1 MASPIQHVSDTA
13 FWVAAYRAD
22 EGARPDALFQD
33 PLAAR
38 LVEGRGRA
46 IANAIRGGS
55 FTAWSVA
62 LRTVIIDDFIRD
74 AVAGG
79 CDTVLNLGAGLDTRP
94 YRLELPPS
102 LSWIEVDFP
111 STIDF
116 KEERLRGE
124 VPRCRLQRI
133 RRDLVDGAE
142 RRRLFDEIEGKKIL
156 VLTEGVVPY
165 LRNEDVAQLAAEL
178 HARPRYVFWVLECLQ
193 GLSSPLGR
201 VLGFFRRRALGNA
214 PFQFEPGDWFAFFSA
229 QGWQVRELRAFAD
242 EARRVQRPFPLPA
255 WARPLLKLL
264 MRGKKPKAGYAI
276 LERAKATPLT

>member
-1 MASPIQHVSDTA
+1 MASPIEHVSDTA
-13 FWVAAYRAD
+13 FWIAAYRAD
-22 EGARPDALFQD
+22 EGKRPDALFQD
-33 PLAAR
+33 PLAER

-46 IANAIRGGS
+46 IANAMRGAK

-62 LRTVIIDDFIRD
+62 LRTVIIDDFIRH

-94 YRLELPPS
+94 YRLELPPE

-124 VPRCRLQRI
+124 IPKCKLQRI

-142 RRRLFDEIEGKKIL
+142 RRKLLDEIDGKKVL

-165 LRNEDVAQLAAEL
+165 LANQDVAQLASEL
-178 HARPRYVFWVLECLQ
+178 HARPRFVFWVLECWV

-201 VLGFFRRRALGNA
+201 VLRLIRKRQLGNA
-214 PFQFEPGDWFAFFSA
+214 PFQFDPGKDWDGFFRKC
-229 QGWQVRELRAFAD
+229 GWQVRELRPFAD
-242 EARRVQRPFPLPA
+242 EARRVRRPFPMPG
-255 WARPLLKLL
+255 WARMLLKLYL
-264 MRGKKPKAGYAI
+264 RRRKGKALAGYAM
-276 LERAKATPLT
+276 LERTTR